1 MKRSVA
7 LSAVVLA
14 LGAGGAALGHNAA
27 AGGAAAARQAEGGLS
42 LSPAVIEVKNAPSGP
57 LGSIL
62 VANRSTTALSV
73 TVTPRPWLQSAA
85 GKVSPNRKAK
95 LAGITVGESAFTL
108 APGAEKQVSATL
120 NGTPANGLYGAL
132 EVVGLPTDLAKRKGL
147 VVGYRVVGAL
157 RFLPGVP
164 KASLTAG
171 KIKAS
176 KGTAVLP
183 VKNTGNT
190 IDAVTGS
197 VSVKS
202 ALGTK
207 NLTVQAVKI
216 LPGNTINIPLA
227 TKLSKG
233 SATAKVTLNQ
243 RGKKA
248 LELNKKFTVK

>member
-1 MKRSVA
+1 M
-7 LSAVVLA
+7 
-14 LGAGGAALGHNAA
+14 
-27 AGGAAAARQAEGGLS
+27 
-42 LSPAVIEVKNAPSGP
+42 
-57 LGSIL
+57 
-62 VANRSTTALSV
+62 
-73 TVTPRPWLQSAA
+73 
-85 GKVSPNRKAK
+85 
-95 LAGITVGESAFTL
+95 
-108 APGAEKQVSATL
+108 
-120 NGTPANGLYGAL
+120 
-132 EVVGLPTDLAKRKGL
+132 
-147 VVGYRVVGAL
+147 
-157 RFLPGVP
+157 
-164 KASLTAG
+164 
-171 KIKAS
+171 
-176 KGTAVLP
+176 LP

-216 LPGNTINIPLA
+216 LPGNTVNIPLG

>member
-1 MKRSVA
+1 
-7 LSAVVLA
+7 
-14 LGAGGAALGHNAA
+14 
-27 AGGAAAARQAEGGLS
+27 
-42 LSPAVIEVKNAPSGP
+42 
-57 LGSIL
+57 
-62 VANRSTTALSV
+62 
-73 TVTPRPWLQSAA
+73 
-85 GKVSPNRKAK
+85 
-95 LAGITVGESAFTL
+95 
-108 APGAEKQVSATL
+108 
-120 NGTPANGLYGAL
+120 
-132 EVVGLPTDLAKRKGL
+132 VGLPTDLAKRKGL

-164 KASLTAG
+164 KAALTAG

-207 NLTVQAVKI
+207 NQTVQAVKI
-216 LPGNTINIPLA
+216 LPGNTINIPLG

-243 RGKKA
+243 RGKRA
-248 LELNKKFTVK
+248 LQLTKKFTVK